1 MKDQEHMRGMRKS
14 TIVPNMLVEV
24 EIIFSEVSQKAFL
37 NNSLTSLLS
46 NYERSIMLSVDII

>member
-24 EIIFSEVSQKAFL
+24 EIVFREVSQQAFL
-37 NNSLTSLLS
+37 NNSLTSLLP
-46 NYERSIMLSVDII
+46 NYERSIMLSVDVI